1 MIVVGNQEQA
11 QSSTPIVI
19 EELKI
24 LLFRSNDTL
33 FHGELY
39 KKNYITLDFQCP
51 DLQMYKRICLFC
63 LLEC

>member
-11 QSSTPIVI
+11 QSSTAIVI
-19 EELKI
+19 KELKI

-39 KKNYITLDFQCP
+39 KKNYYIRLSMPRLTDV
-51 DLQMYKRICLFC
+51 
-63 LLEC
+63 

>member
-24 LLFRSNDTL
+24 LLFRSSDTL

-39 KKNYITLDFQCP
+39 KKPIRLSMPRLTDV
-51 DLQMYKRICLFC
+51 
-63 LLEC
+63 